1 MILYRPLGEKEWKL
15 IHASGCKRFPPR
27 LPDQPI
33 FYPVLDYDYACQIA
47 RDWNSKDPRNG
58 FVGYVTQFR
67 IDAFFASRYPVH
79 TVGAKHH
86 RELWVPAEELAKF
99 NDHIDDYIEVIAEFR
114 LERDLSC

>member
-15 IHASGCKRFPPR
+15 IHESGCKRFPPR

-67 IDAFFASRYPVH
+67 IDALFASRYPVH

-99 NDHIDDYIEVIAEFR
+99 NDHIDGYIEVIAEFR